1 MMKKDD
7 IVTLTIEDIGN
18 DGEGIGKA
26 EGMTLF
32 VKDALPGDV
41 VSAKVMKLKKT
52 YGYARLMEI
61 LTPSSCR
68 IEAPCP
74 LHKRCGGCQ
83 IQAMSYEQQ
92 LRFKTEKVRNN
103 LKRIGGFA
111 DPKVLPAL
119 GMEEPFRYRN
129 KAQFPI
135 GYDKEGNLIAGFYAS
150 RTHSII
156 PVEDCLL
163 GHEGNGEILR
173 IVLDTM
179 KEYQVSAYREQE
191 GTGCVRHVLIRRG
204 ERTGEW
210 MVCFILNQRKLPHA
224 EVFTERLAQLP
235 GMTSI
240 CVNVNQ
246 ERTNVILG
254 RETYTLWG
262 QAYITDYIGDISFR
276 ISPQS
281 FYQVNPA
288 QTEVLY
294 RKALEYAGLT
304 GTETVWDLYCGIGSI
319 SLFLAKAAGR
329 VYGVEIIP
337 QAVEDARDNARR
349 NHIHNADFLV
359 GRAEEVYPAFC
370 QEHGEEARA
379 EVIVVDPPRKG
390 CEESLLAMMCR
401 MAPERIVYVSCD
413 SATLARDLKYLCAN
427 GYELVEAQPV
437 DQFGMTVH
445 VETVV
450 MLSHKKPDS
459 VINVKVEFGEGEGKE
474 PLDNIA
480 KRGAVYKLK
489 ERVTYKMLREEFWD
503 FDAV

>member
-1 MMKKDD
+1 MMEKND
-7 IVTLTIEDIGN
+7 IVTLTIDDIGK

-61 LTPSSCR
+61 LTPSFCR
-68 IEAPCP
+68 VEPPCP

-83 IQAMSYEQQ
+83 IQAMAYEEQ

-103 LKRIGGFA
+103 LMRIGGFA
-111 DPKVLPAL
+111 KPPVLPAL
-119 GMEEPFRYRN
+119 GMKEPFRYRN

-135 GYDKEGNLIAGFYAS
+135 GYDKEGNLIAGFYAAH
-150 RTHSII
+150 THSII

-163 GHEGNGEILR
+163 GHAGNRDILR

-179 KEYQVSAYREQE
+179 KEYRVSAYREQE
-191 GTGCVRHVLIRRG
+191 GTGCVRHVLIRYG
-204 ERTGEW
+204 EKTGEW
-210 MVCFILNQRKLPHA
+210 MVCFVIHEKKLPHG
-224 EVFTERLAQLP
+224 EVFAHRLAKLP
-235 GMTSI
+235 GMASI
-240 CVNVNQ
+240 CVNINE

-254 RETYTLWG
+254 KTTYTLWG
-262 QAYITDYIGDISFR
+262 QDYITDYIGDISFR

-281 FYQVNPA
+281 FYQVNPV

-294 RKALEYAGLT
+294 RTALQYAQLT

-319 SLFLAKAAGR
+319 SLFLARAAGR

-337 QAVEDARDNARR
+337 QAVEDARDNAER
-349 NHIHNADFLV
+349 NGITNATFLT
-359 GRAEEVYPAFC
+359 GRAEEVYPEFC
-370 QEHGEEARA
+370 RTHGEEARA

-390 CEESLLAMMCR
+390 CQESLLAMMCE
-401 MAPERIVYVSCD
+401 MAPRCIVYVSCD
-413 SATLARDLKYLCAN
+413 SATLARDLKYLCGN

-437 DQFGMTVH
+437 DMFGMTGH

-450 MLSHKKPDS
+450 LLTRK
-459 VINVKVEFGEGEGKE
+459 
-474 PLDNIA
+474 A
-480 KRGAVYKLK
+480 Q
-489 ERVTYKMLREEFWD
+489 
-503 FDAV
+503 